1 MVTGQLPSLARPASG
16 VFMARQFESLKRA
29 GIKVKTVEITG
40 PKVLKYPLSIRHLS
54 KHLLSADLVHA
65 HYGYSGWV
73 ARSQGRKP
81 VVVSF
86 MGSDLLGTQD
96 TTGRPTLLSRLV
108 VQINRAFART
118 VDAVI
123 VKSAEMAKVVAP
135 VKAHIIPNGV
145 DLQTFQ
151 PMEPALAR
159 RELGWSEERH
169 YVLFPASPNRT
180 GKNYPL
186 AQAAVMQA
194 TKRLPDP
201 IELVA
206 LSGVP
211 HERVPVYMNACDALL
226 MTSFSEGS
234 PNVVKEA
241 MGCNLPVVSVPV
253 GDVPELLS
261 GIEGGAIRP
270 WQAEALAEAL
280 VAVLKSKQ
288 RSAGRDT
295 LLRKRLDL
303 ESVAMQIKGVY
314 EKVLCER

>member
-1 MVTGQLPSLARPASG
+1 MVTGQLPSPTRPASG
-16 VFMARQFESLKRA
+16 VFVARQIESLKKA

-40 PKVLKYPLSIRHLS
+40 PKVLKYPLSIRYLW
-54 KHLLSADLVHA
+54 KHLPSADLVHA

-73 ARSQGRKP
+73 ARSQREKP

-86 MGSDLLGTQD
+86 MGSDLLGTQN

-108 VQINRAFART
+108 VPLNRAFGRSL
-118 VDAVI
+118 DAVI
-123 VKSAEMAKVVAP
+123 VKSAEMARLVAP

-151 PMEPALAR
+151 PIAQAQAR
-159 RELGWSEERH
+159 RQLGWSEERH
-169 YVLFPASPNRT
+169 YILFPSSPNRT

-186 AQAAVMQA
+186 AQGAVMQA
-194 TKRLPDP
+194 CKHLAEP
-201 IELVA
+201 IELVV
-206 LSGVP
+206 LSGLP
-211 HERVPVYMNACDALL
+211 HERVPLYMNACDALV

-261 GIEGGAIRP
+261 GVEGCAIRP

-280 VAVLKSKQ
+280 VSVLKSKP
-288 RSAGRDT
+288 RSNGRDT

-303 ESVAMQIKGVY
+303 ESVAMKIKAVY
-314 EKVLCER
+314 EEVLK